1 MKVLNI
7 GLERPVIIPTT
18 IIMTMVFLMIK
29 VFECLWVMEGVD
41 IGFLRPA
48 TLPLEIIGFIM
59 VEIKVVMTV
68 EVDIGINRSS
78 TLPPSIAEK
87 DLMLMGEVDIAPRP
101 TNNPSITQVDV
112 VDFQVSNFLLVQ
124 LTKILM
130 VMIE

>member
-1 MKVLNI
+1 
-7 GLERPVIIPTT
+7 
-18 IIMTMVFLMIK
+18 
-29 VFECLWVMEGVD
+29 
-41 IGFLRPA
+41 
-48 TLPLEIIGFIM
+48 
-59 VEIKVVMTV
+59 MTV

>member
-1 MKVLNI
+1 MEVLNI

-59 VEIKVVMTV
+59 V
-68 EVDIGINRSS
+68 
-78 TLPPSIAEK
+78 
-87 DLMLMGEVDIAPRP
+87 
-101 TNNPSITQVDV
+101 
-112 VDFQVSNFLLVQ
+112 
-124 LTKILM
+124 
-130 VMIE
+130 